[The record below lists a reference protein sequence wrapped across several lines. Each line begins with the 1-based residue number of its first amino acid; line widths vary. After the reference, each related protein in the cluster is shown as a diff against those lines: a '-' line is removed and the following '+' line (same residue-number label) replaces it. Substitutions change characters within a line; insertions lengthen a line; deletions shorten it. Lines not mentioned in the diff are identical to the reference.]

1 MESLLFCQVSDV
13 SVGMV
18 LGRSAPYS
26 TEAGDVA
33 MSSVIAGPIPARYAA
48 QLGIARAVRL

>member
-1 MESLLFCQVSDV
+1 MVMSEL
-13 SVGMV
+13 V

-33 MSSVIAGPIPARYAA
+33 MSSVIASPIPARYAEK
-48 QLGIARAVRL
+48 LGIARAVRVQLFVFS